1 VRDVGEGSSDEEGR
15 GRKNEDTDAR
25 RRKRKGEVRTFWS
38 IRKKKSNLGLFY
50 RKWQISN
57 LLIYSGINLNVKFGM
72 VIFKF
77 SNFRVA
83 KN

>member
-38 IRKKKSNLGLFY
+38 IRKKKY
-50 RKWQISN
+50 
-57 LLIYSGINLNVKFGM
+57 LIWDNFIGSGKFLIN
-72 VIFKF
+72 
-77 SNFRVA
+77 
-83 KN
+83 